1 MMTRV
6 FLVVFTMMTGGATY
20 ASVYGIGGETS
31 AIAKSIRSG
40 SGGRVGYIG
49 GVK

>member
-1 MMTRV
+1 MTRAV
-6 FLVVFTMMTGGATY
+6 FIVFALATGGATY
-20 ASVYGIGGETS
+20 ASVYGIGGEDRQ
-31 AIAKSIRSG
+31 IAQSIRSG

>member
-1 MMTRV
+1 MTRIV
-6 FLVVFTMMTGGATY
+6 FVVFALATAGATY
-20 ASVYGIGGETS
+20 AGVYGIGGEDKQ
-31 AIAKSIRSG
+31 IANSIRSG

>member
-1 MMTRV
+1 LTRIV
-6 FLVVFTMMTGGATY
+6 FIVFALATGAAAY
-20 ASVYGIGGETS
+20 AGVAGWGGENEQ
-31 AIAKSIRSG
+31 IANSIRSG

>member
-1 MMTRV
+1 MTRIV
-6 FLVVFTMMTGGATY
+6 FVVFALATGTATY
-20 ASVYGIGGETS
+20 MGVAGYGGES
-31 AIAKSIRSG
+31 QQIAKSIRSG

>member
-1 MMTRV
+1 MTRIV
-6 FLVVFTMMTGGATY
+6 FVVFSLATGAATY
-20 ASVYGIGGETS
+20 AGVYGIGGEDKQ
-31 AIAKSIRSG
+31 IANSIRSG

>member
-1 MMTRV
+1 MTRIV
-6 FLVVFTMMTGGATY
+6 FVVFSLATGAATY
-20 ASVYGIGGETS
+20 AGIAGIGGEDKQ
-31 AIAKSIRSG
+31 IANSIRSG